1 MEKSNQKKPMNTQ
14 QKTILICLILVGLF
28 ALSLY
33 AYDKVSDDKEKNEI
47 VEFLNKFQ
55 MGYSKRDLSMVKEWA
70 DEIMTKDVYILGTNA
85 VYPNT
90 GEWQVGI
97 DKAYRLFSNDWK
109 RWGVLNTDIKN
120 ADIRILNKDVALV
133 AMTATVTKSVENG
146 FARGNEKN
154 IERCLKRL
162 ASLET
167 DMTKSNRLKLF
178 TAIWDAGT
186 VLKNIELGETMI
198 WPIRISMVLVK
209 LDGRWKMNQTHFSY
223 PGSGY
228 PQVRIVDGKV
238 VGY

>member
-1 MEKSNQKKPMNTQ
+1 MNTL
-14 QKTILICLILVGLF
+14 QKNIFFSLILVGLF
-28 ALSLY
+28 AFSLY
-33 AYDKVSDDKEKNEI
+33 ADDKVNDDIEKNEI

-55 MGYSKRDLSMVKEWA
+55 MGYSKQDLSMVKEWA

-90 GEWQVGI
+90 SEWQVGI
-97 DKAYRLFSNDWK
+97 DKAYKLFSNDWR
-109 RWGVLNTDIKN
+109 RWGVLKIDIKN
-120 ADIRILNKDVALV
+120 ADIRILNKEVALV
-133 AMTATVTKSVENG
+133 AMTATVTKSVESG
-146 FARGNEKN
+146 FAHGNDKN
-154 IERCLKRL
+154 IERCLNRL

-186 VLKNIELGETMI
+186 VLKNTELGETMI

-209 LDGRWKMNQTHFSY
+209 FDGRWKMNQTHFSY

-238 VGY
+238 ISY